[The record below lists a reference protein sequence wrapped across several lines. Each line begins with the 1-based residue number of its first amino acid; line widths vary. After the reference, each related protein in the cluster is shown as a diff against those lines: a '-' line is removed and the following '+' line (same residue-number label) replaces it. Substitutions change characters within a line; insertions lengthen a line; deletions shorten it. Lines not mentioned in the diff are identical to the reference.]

1 MKTANL
7 LLRIL
12 LAIIGVVIFVL
23 GLDVAFGGIRTLGWL
38 GPTDFLEVV
47 NTTDFKVQDSH
58 FRFLGGTWIGIG
70 LVFVAGAFALQRLRT
85 ALVVLCALVFIG
97 GLSRFSSPDLA
108 TLVNASVLPS
118 LLAELIMF
126 PLLGLWIS
134 KSGEDTL

>member
-7 LLRIL
+7 ILRIL
-12 LAIIGVVIFVL
+12 LAIVGVVIFII

-47 NTTDFKVQDSH
+47 NASDFNVQDNH

-70 LVFVAGAFALQRLRT
+70 LVFVAGAFAFQRMRT
-85 ALVVLCALVFIG
+85 ALVTLCAVVFVG
-97 GLSRFSSPDLA
+97 GLARFSTPDLA
-108 TLVNASVLPS
+108 TLAHSSVLPS

-134 KSGEDTL
+134 KSGEDRP